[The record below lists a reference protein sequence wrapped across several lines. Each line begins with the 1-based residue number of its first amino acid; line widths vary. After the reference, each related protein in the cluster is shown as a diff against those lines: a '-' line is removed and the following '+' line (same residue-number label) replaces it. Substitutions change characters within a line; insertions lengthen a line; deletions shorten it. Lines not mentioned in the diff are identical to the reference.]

1 MRADAKK
8 EEKQKTLKEHEED
21 IVKCMKCGNCQE
33 TCPVYQITG
42 MESRVARGRVRLI
55 KAAMR
60 GDIELTDG
68 VQESLLTCLQCDA
81 CSVTCPPGVPVNDL
95 MLQAKAAMLKKGK
108 TLPESLNR
116 IRVNIEGESNPFS
129 QPKKERGAWL
139 PPELRQPRSAKYLL
153 HAGCAVSYAQ
163 SRIGKAVIRIL
174 QQAGVDFTLMG
185 DREECCG
192 DPLIRMGDAEQA
204 ELLIA
209 RNKALWKEFG
219 IEYVI
224 TPCAG
229 CFKAMKEHYADVIKP
244 LHSVQ
249 FFDQLIKEGK
259 LKFTK
264 PFAKKV
270 VYFDG
275 CDIGRHGGVYEEPRD
290 VLRAISGLTLLEFA
304 KNRQNSVC
312 CGGPLLGSYPELA
325 KKIASERVREAAE
338 LGAEILAAACPTC
351 LLNLKEGAN
360 LAGIK
365 MDVQDVNALIMRAL

>member
-1 MRADAKK
+1 MAFI
-8 EEKQKTLKEHEED
+8 QEHEED